1 MTNTPL
7 EVFTIT
13 PGRRYR
19 FRLIN
24 SFGSVCPS
32 QITFEGHSLTVIATD
47 GEAVQPVTVDT
58 IISFSGKQP
67 AFSSASIFF
76 FFFLNIHQDRREKG
90 ASCIFLFSLLL
101 VPGIDQYNCASV
113 KYRHD
118 ILKLTMLYLLIYRG
132 KIRLRDK
139 RGSTGRR
146 VLDPSSF
153 AGRMRY
159 TSCPTVR
166 YIEICSWPIPT
177 DHYSAHLRFWSSAG
191 CCKYGRVARQ
201 TFSTVSIFVAVIP

>member
-32 QITFEGHSLTVIATD
+32 QITFEGHSLTIIATD

-58 IISFSGKQP
+58 IISFSGK
-67 AFSSASIFF
+67 
-76 FFFLNIHQDRREKG
+76 E
-90 ASCIFLFSLLL
+90 LLL
-101 VPGIDQYNCASV
+101 RSFFKHSSRSTRKGKGGTSSSILGINQYDCASV
-113 KYRHD
+113 KYRLD
-118 ILKLTMLYLLIYRG
+118 ILKLTMFYPLIYRR

-153 AGRMRY
+153 TGRMWY
-159 TSCPTVR
+159 TSCSTVR
-166 YIEICSWPIPT
+166 YIEICSWSIPT
-177 DHYSAHLRFWSSAG
+177 DHHCAHLRFWSSAG
-191 CCKYGRVARQ
+191 CCKYSCQ
-201 TFSTVSIFVAVIP
+201 TFSTVTVSIFSSGNSLKKEPRLR

>member
-76 FFFLNIHQDRREKG
+76 FFFKHSSRSTRKGGIVHLPLLPSSRSWGHQSIQLR
-90 ASCIFLFSLLL
+90 
-101 VPGIDQYNCASV
+101 V
-113 KYRHD
+113 
-118 ILKLTMLYLLIYRG
+118 G
-132 KIRLRDK
+132 KISPRYLKVNDA
-139 RGSTGRR
+139 
-146 VLDPSSF
+146 LPSDLQ
-153 AGRMRY
+153 GKDT
-159 TSCPTVR
+159 TS
-166 YIEICSWPIPT
+166 
-177 DHYSAHLRFWSSAG
+177 
-191 CCKYGRVARQ
+191 
-201 TFSTVSIFVAVIP
+201 